1 MAVVVVASIMRNPI
15 LKQNQKKDI
24 VNNIKKT
31 IFQYLKQV
39 VQARI
44 MRVCTTFQVPGR
56 VVLPKR
62 FVHCCAKVCKK
73 KKRLI
78 QRRVT
83 SMFCNIVAFFRQ
95 CFSSFPSSICV

>member
-24 VNNIKKT
+24 VNNIKKK

-62 FVHCCAKVCKK
+62 FIYCCAKVCKK
-73 KKRLI
+73 KKTTHS
-78 QRRVT
+78 T
-83 SMFCNIVAFFRQ
+83 SCDFNVL
-95 CFSSFPSSICV
+95 

>member
-24 VNNIKKT
+24 VNNIKKK

-62 FVHCCAKVCKK
+62 FIHYCAKVCKK
-73 KKRLI
+73 KKLI
-78 QRRVT
+78 QLRVT
-83 SMFCNIVAFFRQ
+83 SMFCNIVAFFR
-95 CFSSFPSSICV
+95 